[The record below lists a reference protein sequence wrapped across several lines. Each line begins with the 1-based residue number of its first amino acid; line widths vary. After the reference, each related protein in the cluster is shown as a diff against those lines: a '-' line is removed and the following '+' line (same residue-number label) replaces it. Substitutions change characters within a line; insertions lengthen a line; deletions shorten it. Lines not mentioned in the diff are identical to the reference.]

1 MDVTTVGL
9 RTLREVAETGSFSA
23 AAQRLGYTQSAVSR
37 QAAALE
43 RAAAADLFERGHD
56 GVRLTSAGLVLL
68 GRARLALD
76 ALDAAAG
83 ELAGRPAAV
92 EQVRLGV
99 YVSGGFDL
107 LPEVLARLADTDPL
121 VGVTSREGTTPAL
134 ARALRSGSL
143 DVAVLTSRP
152 PHRSPDDEA
161 PPLHVETI
169 DEGEL
174 RVAVARTGRFAG
186 RDAVHAD
193 ELADVDWIASPS
205 RAGEPLLGV
214 WPGLSG
220 PPRVTH
226 SVRDWLTKLRL
237 VAAGHGVTTV
247 GSPVAAQLVPDV
259 ALVRVEGVPPEV
271 RRRVVARLPG
281 RPSPAVQAVCAALRA
296 TGASAV

>member
-1 MDVTTVGL
+1 MDVSTVGL

-43 RAAAADLFERGHD
+43 RAAGAALFERGHD

-68 GRARLALD
+68 GRARVALD

-83 ELAGRPAAV
+83 ELGGEPAAT

-107 LPEVLARLADTDPL
+107 LPQVLTRLAETDPL
-121 VGVTSREGTTPAL
+121 VRVTSREGTTPAL
-134 ARALRSGSL
+134 VRALRSGSL

-161 PPLHVETI
+161 PPLHTETI

-174 RVAVARTGRFAG
+174 RLAVARTGRFAG

-193 ELADVDWIASPS
+193 ELTDVDWIASPS
-205 RAGEPLLGV
+205 PAGEPLLGV
-214 WPGLSG
+214 WPGLPG
-220 PPRVTH
+220 RPRVAH

-247 GSPVAAQLVPDV
+247 GSHLAPSLVPDI

-271 RRRVVARLPG
+271 RRRIVARLPE
-281 RPSPAVQAVCAALRA
+281 RTSPAVLAVCQAMV
-296 TGASAV
+296 GAGRV